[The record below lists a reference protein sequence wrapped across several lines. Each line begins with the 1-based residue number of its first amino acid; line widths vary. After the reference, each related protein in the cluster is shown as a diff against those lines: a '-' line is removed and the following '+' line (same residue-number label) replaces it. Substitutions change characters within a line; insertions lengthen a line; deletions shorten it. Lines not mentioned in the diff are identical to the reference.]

1 MNYLNTNS
9 ALKVDNIFKFSLPVK
24 STCIG
29 AGKCLA
35 FCYGDKGFYRIFKKT
50 IDVAHAKNFEFSKSK
65 VFIANIFKEILDR
78 KIKIV
83 RIHDIGDFYS
93 QEYLNKWTVIARSL
107 PFTRF
112 YAYTKSLQLNF
123 KAFTRL
129 SNTKIIQSF
138 GGKYDSLIKLG
149 KPHAKVFDSKE
160 LLWAANYVDCSVS
173 DLIALKTKRLKIGLI
188 KH

>member
-9 ALKVDNIFKFSLPVK
+9 GLKKDNIFKFSLPVK

-35 FCYGDKGFYRIFKKT
+35 FCYGDKGLYKVFKKK
-50 IDVAHAKNFEFSKSK
+50 IDIAHAKNFGFSKSMFFASRI
-65 VFIANIFKEILDR
+65 VEEIDRR

-83 RIHDIGDFYS
+83 RIHDTGDFYS
-93 QEYLNKWTVIARSL
+93 QTYLNKWTEIAKNLSE
-107 PFTRF
+107 TRF

-123 KAFTRL
+123 KELTRL
-129 SNTKIIQSF
+129 TNTKIIQSF
-138 GGKYDSLIKLG
+138 GGKHDNLIKLG
-149 KPHAKVFDSKE
+149 ITHAKVFDSKE